1 MSSEKYGVSIMKGT
15 KVLLFVAAVM
25 MTICVIGCGSD
36 ESEVVQIADTTTAAE
51 ERPEASL
58 VRTTEVPAS
67 AGNRAED
74 WAAIV
79 AMVDEV
85 ITRLSYGDKAGL
97 YENEFRYLR
106 EQETFDEYLKH
117 GEVSWANADSMEYI
131 EIVDIEFFGR
141 DSAMVEAIFHMTNAG
156 EDKASPMPLMAYY
169 HEGRWIKP
177 YMSQS
182 NRQHD
187 YDELIR
193 QADDSD
199 DW

>member
-15 KVLLFVAAVM
+15 KVLLFVAGVM
-25 MTICVIGCGSD
+25 MTIGGIGCGGD
-36 ESEVVQIADTTTAAE
+36 EGEVAQIADTRATVE
-51 ERPEASL
+51 ETPTRSL
-58 VRTTEVPAS
+58 VRTTEAPAS
-67 AGNRAED
+67 AGDRAED

-117 GEVSWANADSMEYI
+117 GEVTWANADSLEYI
-131 EIVDIEFFGR
+131 EIVDIEFFSR
-141 DSAMVEAIFHMTNAG
+141 DSALVETIFHLTTTG
-156 EDKASPMPLMAYY
+156 EDKESPMSLMAYY

-182 NRQHD
+182 NRQRD

>member
-1 MSSEKYGVSIMKGT
+1 MSSEKYGVNIMKGT
-15 KVLLFVAAVM
+15 KVLLLVAAVM
-25 MTICVIGCGSD
+25 MTICVIGCGGD
-36 ESEVVQIADTTTAAE
+36 EGDVVQVADTTTAVE
-51 ERPEASL
+51 EKPAVSM

-67 AGNRAED
+67 ATDRAED
-74 WAAIV
+74 WIAIV

-117 GEVSWANADSMEYI
+117 GEVSWANADSLEYI
-131 EIVDIEFFGR
+131 EIVDIVFFGR
-141 DSAMVEAIFHMTNAG
+141 DSAMVEAIFHLISAG
-156 EDKASPMPLMAYY
+156 EDKPSQMPLMAYY

-182 NRQHD
+182 NRQRD

>member
-15 KVLLFVAAVM
+15 RVLLFVAAVI
-25 MTICVIGCGSD
+25 MTIGGIGCGGD
-36 ESEVVQIADTTTAAE
+36 EGDVVQVADTTAAVDE
-51 ERPEASL
+51 KPEASL
-58 VRTTEVPAS
+58 VRTAEVPDSVGA
-67 AGNRAED
+67 RAED
-74 WAAIV
+74 WVAIV
-79 AMVDEV
+79 AVIDEV

-117 GEVSWANADSMEYI
+117 GEVTWANADSLEYI

-141 DSAMVEAIFHMTNAG
+141 DSAMVETIFHMTSTG
-156 EDKASPMPLMAYY
+156 EDKVSPMPLMAYY

-177 YMSQS
+177 YMSRS